1 MSSTDPPQRKR
12 VSQACQPCGAK
23 KVKCDGVYPIC
34 SPCQNKG
41 LRCTYGVSKRR
52 TRVPGVN
59 HGPRT
64 LQARQ
69 SLSNMSPGGS
79 EHVQTPGYHPSDA
92 HAPELLQKSRV
103 TLDMISGSASTS
115 LLQTYFNCLHPLW
128 PILYKPLYSSSDYAN
143 PTNMMAPPLVAAIFA
158 IASCIDRPQQYT
170 PNTIVGKFPEPT
182 QFFEEA
188 LNLLQL
194 VDENDRTPRLSR
206 ALTPSI
212 TNCQVLT
219 ILCLQQ
225 HGVAEYSRAAI
236 LCGLASAMA
245 IELRIH
251 RPCESEDPIQR
262 EIQSRL
268 WWNLYILE
276 KMMSTEM
283 GRPVLL
289 RAEESDCPFPSE
301 QEADE
306 FELMAARPGSQGAL
320 GTPSHLRS
328 VPTKLRTISGLHTT
342 IKLSQIFEKLAREI
356 YGIKARKTIREN
368 QAEGEAKRMSLWF
381 ALQGWEREM
390 EGSALRLDLS
400 RELSSVPAAVT
411 NYVIMWHATIL
422 LHRPF
427 IARWPSNPA
436 AVDSTNPLEV
446 CLQAANNI
454 CLVLEKYFDRLLGLP
469 CDMIFSVF
477 TAASM
482 LLYQSK
488 QSQDV
493 NGENRRRL
501 RLCVHWLSVFGKS
514 WKSAG
519 ARHQLLS
526 DMFDLPHHLSDQRPN
541 NQVPGTSNDQPQTPQ
556 PGPQSSWTAVS
567 HHPASEAST
576 SAPHTAAT
584 QSPDD
589 WTFLRDFG
597 DPTDE
602 FYELDVQLRGLLDGG
617 FDAAAFNFNG
627 QMA

>member
-1 MSSTDPPQRKR
+1 MSSPPPRKR
-12 VSQACQPCGAK
+12 VTQACQPCGLK
-23 KVKCDGVYPIC
+23 KVKCDGVYPVC

-41 LRCTYGVSKRR
+41 LSCAYGVSKRR
-52 TRVPGVN
+52 QVVTRVHPI
-59 HGPRT
+59 HGPRN
-64 LQARQ
+64 LQSRQ

-79 EHVQTPGYHPSDA
+79 SEHVQASSGYITSDST
-92 HAPELLQKSRV
+92 APELSYKSRI
-103 TLDMISGSASTS
+103 TLGMISGAASTR

-143 PTNMMAPPLVAAIFA
+143 PTNMMAPALVAAIFA
-158 IASCIDRPQQYT
+158 IASCVDGPQQYT
-170 PNTIVGKFPEPT
+170 TNTIVQKFPEPI

-194 VDENDRTPRLSR
+194 SDAGGTNRSLAN

-219 ILCLQQ
+219 ILSLQQ

-251 RPCESEDPIQR
+251 RPCESEDPIKR

-289 RAEESDCPFPSE
+289 RSEESDCPFPSVA
-301 QEADE
+301 EADE
-306 FELMAARPGSQGAL
+306 FELMSAQSASQGTAA
-320 GTPSHLRS
+320 HLRS
-328 VPTKLRTISGLHTT
+328 VPTKLRTISGLHST
-342 IKLSQIFEKLAREI
+342 IKLSALIERISREI
-356 YGIKARKTIREN
+356 YGISARTVIRGN
-368 QAEGEAKRMSLWF
+368 QNEGEAKRMQLWF

-390 EGSALRLDLS
+390 EGSPLKLDLS
-400 RELSSVPAAVT
+400 KELTSVPAAVT

-427 IARWPSNPA
+427 IARWSLNTGGT
-436 AVDSTNPLEV
+436 DSANPLDV

-454 CLVLEKYFDRLLGLP
+454 CLVLEKYFNRLLGLP

-488 QSQDV
+488 QRQDAS
-493 NGENRRRL
+493 GEYRPRL
-501 RLCVHWLSVFGKS
+501 RLCVHWLSVLGKS

-526 DMFDLPHHLSDQRPN
+526 DMFDLPKHLDDQWPN
-541 NQVPGTSNDQPQTPQ
+541 NTTEQPQPQTTDQQ
-556 PGPQSSWTAVS
+556 PRWTAVPQHAAGDVPIS
-567 HHPASEAST
+567 N
-576 SAPHTAAT
+576 APT
-584 QSPDD
+584 QSPED

-617 FDAAAFNFNG
+617 FDPAAFSFSG
-627 QMA
+627 